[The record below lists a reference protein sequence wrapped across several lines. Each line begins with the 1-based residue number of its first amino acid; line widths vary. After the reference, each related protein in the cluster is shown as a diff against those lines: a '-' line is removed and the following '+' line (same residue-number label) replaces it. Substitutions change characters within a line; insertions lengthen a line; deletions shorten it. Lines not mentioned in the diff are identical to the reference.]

1 MELHTNPLVQ
11 VSEEALQALATRYGI
26 QTLALFGSIL
36 RDDFRDDSDVD
47 LLVTFRPDSPVR
59 SLLDL
64 AEVVVALEDVLDR
77 PVDLVEPHTLDPWI
91 RDKVLASQQVM
102 YVGP

>member
-1 MELHTNPLVQ
+1 MELHTNPRVQ
-11 VSEEALQALATRYGI
+11 VDGEVLRALATHYGI

-36 RDDFRDDSDVD
+36 RDDFRGDSDVD

-64 AEVVVALEDVLDR
+64 AEVVVALEDLLER
-77 PVDLVEPHTLDPWI
+77 PVDLVEPHTLDPLI
-91 RDKVLASQQVM
+91 RDKVLASQQLI